1 MRNIKLTIAYD
12 GTNYHGFQEQ
22 RGTGL
27 RTIQETM
34 EDCLT
39 RLAGEEIQVIGAG
52 RTDAGV
58 HARGQVINFRN
69 ANWPIPIKRIPLALN
84 GILPKDIVVLSAQDV
99 PEEFHARF
107 SATSKTYS
115 YCIWNDRIPS
125 PFYRMYSYFMPVP
138 LNIEDMKKAAIYL
151 LGNHDFKCFQASGAT
166 VKNTVRTL
174 YQADIFKNGPM
185 VKLVFTGNGFLYN
198 MVRII
203 VGTLAQVG
211 IGKIEPEK
219 VAEIVK
225 TCNRVKAG
233 PTFPPQGLCM
243 EKVEY
248 SGLPPLMSCIC

>member
-27 RTIQETM
+27 LTIQEAM

-39 RLAGEEIQVIGAG
+39 RLAGERIQVVGAG

-69 ANWPIPIKRIPLALN
+69 PNWPIPIGRIPLALN
-84 GILPKDIVVLSAQDV
+84 GILPDDIVVLSAEEV

-107 SATSKTYS
+107 SAKAKTYS

-125 PFYRMYSYFMPVP
+125 PFYRLYSYFMPVP
-138 LNIEDMKKAAIYL
+138 LNVKDMEQAALNL
-151 LGNHDFKCFQASGAT
+151 LGSHDFKCFQASGST

-174 YQADIFKNGPM
+174 YQADILTDGPL
-185 VKLVFTGNGFLYN
+185 VKLVFTGDGFLYN
-198 MVRII
+198 MVRIM
-203 VGTLAQVG
+203 VGTLVQAG
-211 IGKIEPEK
+211 LGKIKPGQ
-219 VAEIVK
+219 VVEILQA
-225 TCNRVKAG
+225 CNRVMAG

-243 EKVEY
+243 EQVVY
-248 SGLPPLMSCIC
+248 